1 MKGQIFLSLDQYQ
14 LIRGSES
21 SPEAIPSE
29 IPATPISTEPPMDPV
44 TPSTPSS
51 DSKIPTRKP
60 VVNPR
65 VGIYSPLL
73 HLSSFS
79 TVKGKH
85 DFKLVPLGFKLEVSS
100 LHKLEHVKKLMHSKY
115 FPELPSPQHIR
126 LWHNS
131 RILKQD
137 ELALKRQ
144 QIHEDTTITVQLLPH
159 EDEVTKNDAN
169 KCLIYLHRRKKDHSG
184 FDEPI
189 EFFFE
194 GYTAAELVK
203 VLSDQSGIPPEYLL
217 VARFALHHGIWE
229 LVHDGTCMPAKAVS
243 NGNPTNNTNTTQ
255 ATTNPVPNTP
265 TETQNETTNLAPSET
280 ATPNKPTSPTETNAI
295 PTEPAQTTDAVKG
308 ETSKQPTQSKPTH
321 IKAQRQPRR
330 ALRKRAG
337 GLVDGVLIA
346 IADARDDPNHEF
358 SFVQDPDEI
367 GGYRRNE
374 YGPAAWQTR
383 GTTSERWRETGL
395 KINIEDEEFEYEELE
410 YDTDEEDGEQV

>member
-1 MKGQIFLSLDQYQ
+1 MELRAIIGIPSRIHIGSLTLIVTEEHTVLRVKEEIGKLIDMSPSEFRLRLTELSSKPHKLMDDERRTLRAYNLRQDGGCVFVEEGPPPMKGQIFLSLDQYQ

-29 IPATPISTEPPMDPV
+29 IPATPISTEPPMEPV

-60 VVNPR
+60 VVNPRYVNSRKFSSATECLRVLRISR

-159 EDEVTKNDAN
+159 EDEVTKVRKMNDHG
-169 KCLIYLHRRKKDHSG
+169 KVVI
-184 FDEPI
+184 PI
-189 EFFFE
+189 
-194 GYTAAELVK
+194 
-203 VLSDQSGIPPEYLL
+203 P
-217 VARFALHHGIWE
+217 
-229 LVHDGTCMPAKAVS
+229 
-243 NGNPTNNTNTTQ
+243 
-255 ATTNPVPNTP
+255 
-265 TETQNETTNLAPSET
+265 
-280 ATPNKPTSPTETNAI
+280 
-295 PTEPAQTTDAVKG
+295 
-308 ETSKQPTQSKPTH
+308 
-321 IKAQRQPRR
+321 
-330 ALRKRAG
+330 
-337 GLVDGVLIA
+337 
-346 IADARDDPNHEF
+346 
-358 SFVQDPDEI
+358 
-367 GGYRRNE
+367 
-374 YGPAAWQTR
+374 
-383 GTTSERWRETGL
+383 ERW
-395 KINIEDEEFEYEELE
+395 
-410 YDTDEEDGEQV
+410 